1 MIYYGFHS
9 YSSKHCST
17 HWVLNSFQNLT
28 LEINRSMITIAI
40 YPLGFIHKKLLH
52 ETKVVRC
59 IIPKGSKYAINNN
72 GEIVSDQIILKEI
85 IE

>member
-1 MIYYGFHS
+1 MGTGTIAS
-9 YSSKHCST
+9 YSPESVYKK
-17 HWVLNSFQNLT
+17 NL
-28 LEINRSMITIAI
+28 LE
-40 YPLGFIHKKLLH
+40 